1 MVKPTQAAAGEQR
14 KSPMRREV
22 NEAFWHPS
30 GNFSVSKFI
39 TVWAQVMFLFQAGKH
54 FDELIKHSDALWV
67 IATVLVAPELLKKL
81 MAIKGG
87 SAK

>member
-1 MVKPTQAAAGEQR
+1 MATNRRTQIVRR
-14 KSPMRREV
+14 KLNDLSYGFNDPD
-22 NEAFWHPS
+22 
-30 GNFSVSKFI
+30 GNFSWSKFI
-39 TVWAQVMFLFQAGKH
+39 TVWAQIMFLFQAGRH

-67 IATVLVAPELLKKL
+67 IAIVLVAPELLKKL